1 MTPNHAEH
9 RDLDHRTKGIPGTA
23 KPFPAAAIEAKK
35 WNVLRQ
41 NVPLPL
47 AILHETAIDNNARW
61 MREFCAAAGVSL
73 APHGKT
79 TMCPQLFRRQLDDGA
94 WAITLSTS
102 HQVQVARDFGIER
115 ILVANQIVDPCF
127 LDYVMAELDCDPA
140 FDLVCL
146 VDSVEG
152 VRFAGERI
160 KANGHRRRL
169 GMLIE
174 IGAAQGRTGVRSI
187 RQAEKIATAAKGYT
201 AQIELRGVEAFE
213 GIFGAATEGN
223 VEKVSALMDQMAQA
237 ARVLDAAGFFEG
249 DEIILSAGGSAYY
262 DIVADRLMPLA
273 LSLPKRIVMRSGCY
287 IAHDAAMYRDYF
299 ASLKARSERVRSVP
313 GALKPALQVMTYVQS
328 MPEKGL
334 ALLTGGKRD
343 LSFDAHLP
351 VPCKFFRP
359 GRHSSPVDIGGS
371 HEIFALADQHAFLR
385 TPDDTPLR
393 IGDMVILDISHPCTT
408 FDKWNVVYGVN
419 DNYDITTAYR
429 TYF

>member
-1 MTPNHAEH
+1 MPNHAEH
-9 RDLDHRTKGIPGTA
+9 RDLDHRTKGIPGGSSS
-23 KPFPAAAIEAKK
+23 FPAAAIEAKK

-41 NVPLPL
+41 DVPLPL
-47 AILHETAIDNNARW
+47 AILHETAIENNANW
-61 MREFCAAAGVSL
+61 MREFCAVAGVSL

-102 HQVQVARDFGIER
+102 HQVQVARDFGIGR

-127 LDYVMAELDCDPA
+127 LDYVMAELDSDPA

-169 GMLIE
+169 GVLIE
-174 IGAAQGRTGVRSI
+174 IGAAQGRTGVRTI
-187 RQAEKIATAAKGYT
+187 RQAEEIAAAARGYT
-201 AQIELRGVEAFE
+201 GQIELRGIEAFE
-213 GIFGAATEGN
+213 GIFSGPAEDNAD
-223 VEKVSALMDQMAQA
+223 KVSALMGQMAKA
-237 ARVLDAAGFFEG
+237 AQTLDAAGFFAG

-262 DIVADRLMPLA
+262 DIVADRLSR
-273 LSLPKRIVMRSGCY
+273 LSLSRPKRIVTRSGCY

-299 ASLKARSERVRSVP
+299 ASLKARSDRARSVP
-313 GALKPALQVMTYVQS
+313 GTLTPALQVVTYVQS
-328 MPEKGL
+328 MPEEGL

-343 LSFDAHLP
+343 LSFDARLP
-351 VPCKFFRP
+351 IPRKFFRP
-359 GRHSSPVDIGGS
+359 GEHSSPIDIGSG

-385 TPDDTPLR
+385 TPGDTPLR

-419 DNYDITTAYR
+419 DDYDITTAYR